1 MCTRAWSGS
10 RAATTSSSTL
20 VSRYFYAMKSITRRK
35 RLIVQ
40 DQYYTYTMFDVVG
53 LWLVKHILGEI
64 RLPDQ
69 ETMDKDW
76 RRWVARNQKL
86 ANCHEEIDFQTDFV
100 MDLAKDCGKDFP
112 YNLDVGDIFHA
123 WEHHKDEDVLTYR
136 DQSFPSKFTGTPSPI
151 HLRNFMHALDDSLE
165 TFMNKIKK

>member
-1 MCTRAWSGS
+1 M
-10 RAATTSSSTL
+10 
-20 VSRYFYAMKSITRRK
+20 K
-35 RLIVQ
+35 RLTVQ

-53 LWLVKHILGEI
+53 LWLLKHIFGGI

-100 MDLAKDCGKDFP
+100 MDLVKDCGKDFP